1 MSSLRCMV
9 DRTFNLS
16 KAVCSGFHTSS
27 NLPMLPSTLSEGLTR
42 FLLLMALFVSC
53 SLGQEV
59 EHITRESTVLAGRE
73 DYNYYIVCRVESI
86 HRFGI
91 AWSQARV
98 SFCGH
103 VFDNRLGS
111 EMIIAI
117 YHIVQ

>member
-1 MSSLRCMV
+1 MV

-42 FLLLMALFVSC
+42 FLLLMALFVPC

-59 EHITRESTVLAGRE
+59 EHITRKVLFWQGE